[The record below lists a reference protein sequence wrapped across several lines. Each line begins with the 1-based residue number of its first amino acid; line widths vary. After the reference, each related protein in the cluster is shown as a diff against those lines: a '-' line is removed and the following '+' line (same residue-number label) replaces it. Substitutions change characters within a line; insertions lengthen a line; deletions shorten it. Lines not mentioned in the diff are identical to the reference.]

1 MLLKTIIPNL
11 SDTMDMTISKKP
23 TCSIEKV
30 VASKNDVLL
39 VLNESI
45 QSTLLLEPSDDTINF
60 ELDNTQVIPLFDN
73 GVVTDYK
80 LKY

>member
-11 SDTMDMTISKKP
+11 SDTMNTTISKKP
-23 TCSIEKV
+23 TYAIEKV
-30 VASKNDVLL
+30 VDSKNDVLL